1 MQNRFVNHALGLYG
15 VEVAMSKVQ
24 VFSQVELDTEDLL
37 EGVTQLDSEELERFT
52 QQVLLIRANRYALSL
67 PQAEA
72 ELLQKINEGVSAKV
86 RERYDELHEKMLDE
100 ALAPDEQRE
109 LIDLSDQ
116 IEYADAQRLH
126 HLIVL
131 AKLRNISVDALMDEL
146 KLRRRVYA

>member
-1 MQNRFVNHALGLYG
+1 
-15 VEVAMSKVQ
+15 MSKVQ